1 MMMCTASFGTSRSSK
16 TLVMVL
22 ESVRVD
28 GGSNVGLDVGFGSR
42 GWSIDLVN
50 QFLDR
55 HRYSF
60 A

>member
-1 MMMCTASFGTSRSSK
+1 MMMWTASFGTSRSSK

-28 GGSNVGLDVGFGSR
+28 GGSNVGLDAGFGGGQSL
-42 GWSIDLVN
+42 DLVN

>member
-1 MMMCTASFGTSRSSK
+1 MMMWTASFGTSRSSK

-28 GGSNVGLDVGFGSR
+28 GGSNVGLDAGFG
-42 GWSIDLVN
+42 GGQILDLVN